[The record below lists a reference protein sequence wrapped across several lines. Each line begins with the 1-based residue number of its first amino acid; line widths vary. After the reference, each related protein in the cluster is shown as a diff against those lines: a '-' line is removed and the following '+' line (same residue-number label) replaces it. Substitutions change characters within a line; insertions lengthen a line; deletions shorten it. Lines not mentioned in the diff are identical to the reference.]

1 MISGCIKKEVLL
13 LFTLIRHS
21 TNQPHFSSN
30 SIYGIL
36 DLLLTNWANDDNF
49 TLIYDAVVE
58 TITVN
63 GIDYDLEYHPL
74 AGNPRGE
81 VLIDE

>member
-1 MISGCIKKEVLL
+1 M
-13 LFTLIRHS
+13 FTLIRHS
-21 TNQPHFSSN
+21 TTQPLFSSN

-36 DLLLTNWANDDNF
+36 DLLLMNWANDDNF

-58 TITVN
+58 MITVN

-81 VLIDE
+81 VLINE

>member
-1 MISGCIKKEVLL
+1 MVALKKEVLL

-21 TNQPHFSSN
+21 TNQPLFSSN

-36 DLLLTNWANDDNF
+36 DLLLMNWANDDNF

-58 TITVN
+58 MITVN

-81 VLIDE
+81 VLINE

>member
-1 MISGCIKKEVLL
+1 MVALKKEVLIL
-13 LFTLIRHS
+13 LTLIRHS
-21 TNQPHFSSN
+21 TNQPLFSSN

-36 DLLLTNWANDDNF
+36 DLLLMNWANDDNF
-49 TLIYDAVVE
+49 TLIYDAVAE
-58 TITVN
+58 MITVN

-81 VLIDE
+81 ELINE